1 MKLYVTIP
9 NQLQEIISKT
19 QCNKTDKNQRQRKI
33 LKAGE
38 EKKKKKLVMYKGT
51 PISLLAD
58 F

>member
-38 EKKKKKLVMYKGT
+38 EKKKLVMYKGT